1 MPSSRTD
8 LSAGNLNG
16 SDRLT
21 VELVEATGEP
31 PIIAITWPPKPTVCT
46 PAQFDQV
53 VATAMRL
60 LSAAVIELAALRVR
74 KRLYGCETLP
84 GSYLPVGIGA
94 VGRWQGNPIY

>member
-1 MPSSRTD
+1 MSKRTD
-8 LSAGNLNG
+8 LSAGNLNA

-21 VELVEATGEP
+21 VELVEATGKP

-60 LSAAVIELAALRVR
+60 LSGAVIELAAIKARR
-74 KRLYGCETLP
+74 RL
-84 GSYLPVGIGA
+84 
-94 VGRWQGNPIY
+94 